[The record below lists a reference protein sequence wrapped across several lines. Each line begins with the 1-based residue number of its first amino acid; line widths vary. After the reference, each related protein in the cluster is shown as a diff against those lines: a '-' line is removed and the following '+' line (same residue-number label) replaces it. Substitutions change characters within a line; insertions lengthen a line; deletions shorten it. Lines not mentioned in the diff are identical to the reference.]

1 MAFEDNITIDIAG
14 VSFKTFKSVS
24 VNESLDFFGKT
35 FNIDINIP
43 TQDADIFYEG
53 QGIKLYLDD
62 EPFLTGYIDEVDI
75 DYSVGSC
82 DVRFSGRDKVSDLI
96 DSRISNKVFATPTT
110 FENVLKKVLEA
121 VGYEV
126 LSATKIGTSI
136 SKIKI
141 PSSLTSLA
149 SKFNIPTSFEQG
161 LALAENQIAVIN
173 EYGDIEPFSN
183 SEGIGFSKDES
194 AYELIQRLADKRR
207 LVLGTD
213 GNGNIIIRKIGNKQA
228 LVKLQNLT
236 ELNKKSGL
244 LGGLLESGASA
255 TVDTSQN
262 NIKDASVK
270 RDLKNRYYEYK
281 IISSSTGTNPIKT
294 IDPATNP
301 PAPNQSSIIDSL
313 KNNVVQYSGV
323 FYDESI
329 RKTRKFVDYVANLN
343 NSQCKDRAEWECN
356 IRYSKS
362 HVYSCSVVGWRQGLR
377 PITFKSLATALN
389 SPSNVIKPQKNEP
402 WQANQ
407 LVQITDNLAQVDD
420 NLLIK
425 DITYNLSKESGSYVR
440 LNLVDKLSYTNSVFE
455 PKIKKPRKKSN
466 KILKQLGTDD

>member
-1 MAFEDNITIDIAG
+1 MAFEDNVTIDIAG

-43 TQDADIFYEG
+43 SQDADIFYEG
-53 QGIKLYLDD
+53 QGIKIYLDD

-141 PSSLTSLA
+141 PSSLSSLS
-149 SKFNIPTSFEQG
+149 SKFNIPTSFEEG
-161 LALAENQIAVIN
+161 LALSENQIAVIN

-236 ELNKKSGL
+236 ELNKKSGF
-244 LGGLLESGASA
+244 LGGSSG

-281 IISSSTGTNPIKT
+281 IISSSTGINSIETILAANPSDSNK
-294 IDPATNP
+294 
-301 PAPNQSSIIDSL
+301 SRIIDSL
-313 KNNVVQYSGV
+313 KNNKVQYSGV
-323 FYDESI
+323 FYDKSV

-343 NSQCKDRAEWECN
+343 SKQCQERAQWECN

-362 HVYSCSVVGWRQGLR
+362 HVYSCSVIGWRQGLR

-389 SPSNVIKPQKNEP
+389 SPSNFTKPQKNKP

-425 DITYNLSKESGSYVR
+425 DITYNLSKESGSYVK
-440 LNLVDKLSYTNSVFE
+440 LSLVDKLSYTNSVFE
-455 PKIKKPRKKSN
+455 PKIKKVKKSKSN
-466 KILKQLGTDD
+466 GILKQLGLEWLE

>member
-149 SKFNIPTSFEQG
+149 SKFNIPTSFEEG

-323 FYDESI
+323 FYDKSV

-389 SPSNVIKPQKNEP
+389 SPSNFIKPQKNEP

-425 DITYNLSKESGSYVR
+425 DITYNLSKESGSSVR
-440 LNLVDKLSYTNSVFE
+440 LSLVDKLSYTNSVFE
-455 PKIKKPRKKSN
+455 PKIKKARKKSN
-466 KILKQLGTDD
+466 SVIKGLGSE

>member
-149 SKFNIPTSFEQG
+149 SKFNIPTSFEEG

-281 IISSSTGTNPIKT
+281 IISSSTGTNP
-294 IDPATNP
+294 
-301 PAPNQSSIIDSL
+301 DSKDLKAGLDNL

-323 FYDESI
+323 FYDESV

-362 HVYSCSVVGWRQGLR
+362 YVYSCSIVGWRQGLR
-377 PITFKSLATALN
+377 PITFKSLATALS
-389 SPSNVIKPQKNEP
+389 SPSNFTKPQKNEP

-407 LVQITDNLAQVDD
+407 LVQINDNLAQVDD

-425 DITYNLSKESGSYVR
+425 DITYNLSKESGSFVR

-455 PKIKKPRKKSN
+455 PKIKKARKKSN
-466 KILKQLGTDD
+466 SVIKGLGLEWLE

>member
-149 SKFNIPTSFEQG
+149 SKFNIPTSFEEG

-244 LGGLLESGASA
+244 LGGLLQSGASA

-281 IISSSTGTNPIKT
+281 IISSSTGTNP
-294 IDPATNP
+294 
-301 PAPNQSSIIDSL
+301 DSKDLKAGLDNL

-323 FYDESI
+323 FYDESV

-362 HVYSCSVVGWRQGLR
+362 YVYSCSIVGWRQGLR
-377 PITFKSLATALN
+377 PITFKSLATALS
-389 SPSNVIKPQKNEP
+389 SPSNFTKPQKNEP

-407 LVQITDNLAQVDD
+407 LVQINDNLAQVDD

-425 DITYNLSKESGSYVR
+425 DITYNLSKESGSFVR

-466 KILKQLGTDD
+466 SVIKGLGLEWLE

>member
-1 MAFEDNITIDIAG
+1 MAFEDNVTIDIAG

-43 TQDADIFYEG
+43 TQDADVFYEG
-53 QGIKLYLDD
+53 QGIKIYLDD
-62 EPFLTGYIDEVDI
+62 EPFLTGYIDEVNI

-82 DVRFSGRDKVSDLI
+82 DIRFSGRDKVSDLI
-96 DSRISNKVFATPTT
+96 DSRILNKVFATPTT

-149 SKFNIPTSFEQG
+149 SKFNIPTSFEES

-228 LVKLQNLT
+228 LVKLENLT

-244 LGGLLESGASA
+244 LGGLLESGASS
-255 TVDTSQN
+255 TVNTSQN
-262 NIKDASVK
+262 NIKDASIK

-281 IISSSTGTNPIKT
+281 IVSSLTGTNPDGEDWKAG
-294 IDPATNP
+294 IDN
-301 PAPNQSSIIDSL
+301 L
-313 KNNVVQYSGV
+313 KNNKVQYSGI
-323 FYDESI
+323 FYDKSV

-377 PITFKSLATALN
+377 PITFKSLATALS
-389 SPSNVIKPQKNEP
+389 SPSNFLKPQKNEP

-407 LVQITDNLAQVDD
+407 LVQITDNLAEVDD

-425 DITYNLSKESGSYVR
+425 DITYNLSKESGSFVR
-440 LNLVDKLSYTNSVFE
+440 LSLVDKLSYTNSVFE
-455 PKIKKPRKKSN
+455 PKIKKARKKSN
-466 KILKQLGTDD
+466 SIIKGLGSE

>member
-1 MAFEDNITIDIAG
+1 MAFEDNVTIDIAG

-24 VNESLDFFGKT
+24 INESLDFFGKT

-43 TQDADIFYEG
+43 TQDADVFYEG

-82 DVRFSGRDKVSDLI
+82 DIRFSGRDKVSDLI

-110 FENVLKKVLEA
+110 FENVLKNVLEA

-149 SKFNIPTSFEQG
+149 SKFNIPTSFEES

-173 EYGDIEPFSN
+173 QYGDIEPFSN

-228 LVKLQNLT
+228 LVKLENLT
-236 ELNKKSGL
+236 ELNKKSGKFAQ
-244 LGGLLESGASA
+244 LLENGTSA

-281 IISSSTGTNPIKT
+281 IISSSTGTNPDDKV
-294 IDPATNP
+294 DN
-301 PAPNQSSIIDSL
+301 L
-313 KNNVVQYSGV
+313 KNNTVQYSGV
-323 FYDESI
+323 FYDKSV

-343 NSQCKDRAEWECN
+343 NSQCKERAEWECN

-362 HVYSCSVVGWRQGLR
+362 YVYSCSVVGWRQGLR
-377 PITFKSLATALN
+377 PITFKSLATALS
-389 SPSNVIKPQKNEP
+389 SPSNFLKPQKNEP

-407 LVQITDNLAQVDD
+407 LVQITDNLAEVDD

-425 DITYNLSKESGSYVR
+425 DITYNLSKESGSFVR
-440 LNLVDKLSYTNSVFE
+440 LSLVDKLSYTNSVFE
-455 PKIKKPRKKSN
+455 PKIKKVKKGKSN
-466 KILKQLGTDD
+466 KILKGLGLE

>member
-1 MAFEDNITIDIAG
+1 MAFEDNVTIDIAG

-24 VNESLDFFGKT
+24 INESLDFFGKT

-43 TQDADIFYEG
+43 TQDADVFYEG

-82 DVRFSGRDKVSDLI
+82 DIRFSGRDKVSDLI

-110 FENVLKKVLEA
+110 FENVLKNVLEA

-149 SKFNIPTSFEQG
+149 SKFNIPTSFEES

-173 EYGDIEPFSN
+173 QYGDIEPFSN

-228 LVKLQNLT
+228 LVKLENLT
-236 ELNKKSGL
+236 ELNKKSGKFAQ
-244 LGGLLESGASA
+244 LLENGTSA

-281 IISSSTGTNPIKT
+281 IISSSTGTNPDDKV
-294 IDPATNP
+294 DN
-301 PAPNQSSIIDSL
+301 L
-313 KNNVVQYSGV
+313 KNNTVQYSGV
-323 FYDESI
+323 FYDKSV

-343 NSQCKDRAEWECN
+343 NSQCKERAEWECN

-362 HVYSCSVVGWRQGLR
+362 YVYSCSVVGWRQGLR
-377 PITFKSLATALN
+377 PITFKSLATALS
-389 SPSNVIKPQKNEP
+389 SPSNFLKPQKNEP

-407 LVQITDNLAQVDD
+407 LVQITDNLAEVDD

-425 DITYNLSKESGSYVR
+425 DITYNLSKESGSFVR
-440 LNLVDKLSYTNSVFE
+440 LSLVDKLSYTNSVFE
-455 PKIKKPRKKSN
+455 PKIKKVKKGKSN
-466 KILKQLGTDD
+466 KILKGLGLEWLE

>member
-1 MAFEDNITIDIAG
+1 MAFQDNITIDIAG

-24 VNESLDFFGKT
+24 INESLDFFGKN
-35 FNIDINIP
+35 FSIDINIP
-43 TQDADIFYEG
+43 AENSDIFYEG
-53 QGIKLYLDD
+53 QGIKIYLDD
-62 EPFLTGYIDEVDI
+62 EVFLTGYIDEVDI
-75 DYSVGSC
+75 DYSVNSC
-82 DVRFSGRDKVSDLI
+82 DIRFSGRDKVSDLI

-141 PSSLTSLA
+141 SSSLTSLT
-149 SKFNIPTSFEQG
+149 SKFNIPTSFEEG

-173 EYGDIEPFSN
+173 EYGTIEPFAN
-183 SEGIGFSKDES
+183 SEGIGFSKGFSEEET
-194 AYELIQRLADKRR
+194 AYGLIQRLADKRR

-213 GNGNIIIRKIGNKQA
+213 GNGNIIIRKIGNKEA
-228 LVKLQNLT
+228 IVKLQNLT
-236 ELNKKSGL
+236 ELNNKSVI
-244 LGGLLESGASA
+244 SG

-262 NIKDASVK
+262 NIKDASIK

-281 IISSSTGTNPIKT
+281 IISSSTGTNPDNKDWMAT
-294 IDPATNP
+294 IDN
-301 PAPNQSSIIDSL
+301 L
-313 KNNVVQYSGV
+313 KNNKIQYSGV
-323 FYDESI
+323 FYDKSV

-343 NSQCKDRAEWECN
+343 SSQCKDRAEWECN

-362 HVYSCSVVGWRQGLR
+362 HVYSCNIVGWRQGLK
-377 PITFKSLATALN
+377 PITFKSLATALS
-389 SPSNVIKPQKNEP
+389 SPSNFTKPQKNEP

-425 DITYNLSKESGSYVR
+425 DITYNLTKESGSYVR
-440 LNLVDKLSYTNSVFE
+440 LSLVDKLSYTNSVFE
-455 PKIKKPRKKSN
+455 PKIKKSKKKSN
-466 KILKQLGTDD
+466 SIIKQLGIE

>member
-1 MAFEDNITIDIAG
+1 MAFEDNVTIDIAG

-24 VNESLDFFGKT
+24 INESLDFFGKT

-43 TQDADIFYEG
+43 TQDADVFYEG

-82 DVRFSGRDKVSDLI
+82 DIRFSGRDKVSDLI

-110 FENVLKKVLEA
+110 FENVLKNVLEA

-149 SKFNIPTSFEQG
+149 SKFNIPTSFEES

-173 EYGDIEPFSN
+173 QYGDIEPFSN

-228 LVKLQNLT
+228 LVKLENLT
-236 ELNKKSGL
+236 ELNKKSKKFAQ
-244 LGGLLESGASA
+244 LLESGASA

-281 IISSSTGTNPIKT
+281 IISSSTGTNPDDKV
-294 IDPATNP
+294 DN
-301 PAPNQSSIIDSL
+301 L
-313 KNNVVQYSGV
+313 KNNTVQYSGV
-323 FYDESI
+323 FYDKSV

-362 HVYSCSVVGWRQGLR
+362 YVYSCSVVGWKQGLR
-377 PITFKSLATALN
+377 PITFNSLAGALGSLSN
-389 SPSNVIKPQKNEP
+389 SLKPQKNEP

-407 LVQITDNLAQVDD
+407 LVQITDNLAQVND

-425 DITYNLSKESGSYVR
+425 DITYNLSKESGSFVR
-440 LNLVDKLSYTNSVFE
+440 LSLVDKLSYTNSVFE
-455 PKIKKPRKKSN
+455 PKIKKVKKGKSN
-466 KILKQLGTDD
+466 KILKGLGLE

>member
-96 DSRISNKVFATPTT
+96 DSRISNKIFATPTT

-149 SKFNIPTSFEQG
+149 SKFNIPTSFEEG

-236 ELNKKSGL
+236 ELDKKSGL

-270 RDLKNRYYEYK
+270 RDLKK
-281 IISSSTGTNPIKT
+281 
-294 IDPATNP
+294 
-301 PAPNQSSIIDSL
+301 
-313 KNNVVQYSGV
+313 
-323 FYDESI
+323 
-329 RKTRKFVDYVANLN
+329 
-343 NSQCKDRAEWECN
+343 
-356 IRYSKS
+356 
-362 HVYSCSVVGWRQGLR
+362 
-377 PITFKSLATALN
+377 
-389 SPSNVIKPQKNEP
+389 
-402 WQANQ
+402 
-407 LVQITDNLAQVDD
+407 
-420 NLLIK
+420 
-425 DITYNLSKESGSYVR
+425 
-440 LNLVDKLSYTNSVFE
+440 
-455 PKIKKPRKKSN
+455 
-466 KILKQLGTDD
+466 

>member
-1 MAFEDNITIDIAG
+1 MAFQDNVTIDIAG

-35 FNIDINIP
+35 FDIDINIP

-62 EPFLTGYIDEVDI
+62 EPFLTGYIDQVDI
-75 DYSVGSC
+75 DYSADSC

-96 DSRISNKVFATPTT
+96 DSQISNKVFATPTT
-110 FENVLKKVLEA
+110 FENVLEKVLEA

-149 SKFNIPTSFEQG
+149 SKFNIPTSFEES
-161 LALAENQIAVIN
+161 LSLAENQIAVIN

-183 SEGIGFSKDES
+183 SEGIGFGKDES

-244 LGGLLESGASA
+244 LDNGSSA

-294 IDPATNP
+294 INPATNP
-301 PAPNQSSIIDSL
+301 PAPNQSPIVDTL
-313 KNNVVQYSGV
+313 KNNLVQYSGV
-323 FYDESI
+323 FYDKSV

-343 NSQCKDRAEWECN
+343 SKQCQERAEWECN

-362 HVYSCSVVGWRQGLR
+362 YVYSCSVVGWRQGLR
-377 PITFKSLATALN
+377 PITFKSLATALG
-389 SPSNVIKPQKNEP
+389 SPSNFTKPQKNEP

-425 DITYNLSKESGSYVR
+425 DITYNLSKESGSFVR
-440 LNLVDKLSYTNSVFE
+440 LSLVDKLSYTNSVFE
-455 PKIKKPRKKSN
+455 PKIKRVKKNRSN
-466 KILKQLGTDD
+466 GTLKQLGL

>member
-35 FNIDINIP
+35 FDIDINIP

-62 EPFLTGYIDEVDI
+62 EPFLTGYIDQVDI
-75 DYSVGSC
+75 DYSSSSC

-96 DSRISNKVFATPTT
+96 DSRISNKVFATPIT

-149 SKFNIPTSFEQG
+149 SKFNISTSFEEG

-244 LGGLLESGASA
+244 VGGLLENGSSA

-281 IISSSTGTNPIKT
+281 IISNSTGTNPIKT

-301 PAPNQSSIIDSL
+301 PSPIVDTL
-313 KNNVVQYSGV
+313 KNNKVQYSGV
-323 FYDESI
+323 FYDKSV

-343 NSQCKDRAEWECN
+343 SKQCQERAEWECN

-377 PITFKSLATALN
+377 PITFKSLATALG
-389 SPSNVIKPQKNEP
+389 SPSNFTKPQKNEP

-425 DITYNLSKESGSYVR
+425 DITYNLSKESGSFVR
-440 LNLVDKLSYTNSVFE
+440 LSLVDKLSYTNSVFE
-455 PKIKKPRKKSN
+455 PKIKKPRKKLN
-466 KILKQLGTDD
+466 LPIKGLGSE

>member
-35 FNIDINIP
+35 FDIDINIP

-62 EPFLTGYIDEVDI
+62 EPFLTGYIDQVDI

-82 DVRFSGRDKVSDLI
+82 DIKFSGRDKVSDLI

-110 FENVLKKVLEA
+110 FENVVKKVLEA

-149 SKFNIPTSFEQG
+149 SKFNIPTSFEEG

-173 EYGDIEPFSN
+173 EYGYIEPFSN

-281 IISSSTGTNPIKT
+281 IISSSTGTNPEAKDWKVGLDT
-294 IDPATNP
+294 
-301 PAPNQSSIIDSL
+301 L
-313 KNNVVQYSGV
+313 KNNKIQYSGV
-323 FYDESI
+323 FYDKSV

-343 NSQCKDRAEWECN
+343 NSQCKERAEWECN

-377 PITFKSLATALN
+377 PITFKSLATALS
-389 SPSNVIKPQKNEP
+389 SPSNFLKPQKNEP

-425 DITYNLSKESGSYVR
+425 DITYNLSKESGSFVR
-440 LNLVDKLSYTNSVFE
+440 LSLVDKLSYTNSVFE
-455 PKIKKPRKKSN
+455 PKIKRVKKGKSN
-466 KILKQLGTDD
+466 KILKGLGLE

>member
-1 MAFEDNITIDIAG
+1 MAFEDNVTIDIAG

-75 DYSVGSC
+75 NYSVGSC
-82 DVRFSGRDKVSDLI
+82 DIRFSGRDKVSDLI

-110 FENVLKKVLEA
+110 FENVVKKVLEA

-149 SKFNIPTSFEQG
+149 SKFNIPTSFEEG

-173 EYGDIEPFSN
+173 EYGNIEPFSN

-281 IISSSTGTNPIKT
+281 IISNSTGTNPEAKDWKAGSDT
-294 IDPATNP
+294 
-301 PAPNQSSIIDSL
+301 L
-313 KNNVVQYSGV
+313 KNNKIQYSGV
-323 FYDESI
+323 FYDKSV
-329 RKTRKFVDYVANLN
+329 RKTRKFVNYVANLN
-343 NSQCKDRAEWECN
+343 NSQCKERAEWECN

-377 PITFKSLATALN
+377 PITFKSLATALS
-389 SPSNVIKPQKNEP
+389 SPSNFLKPQKNEP

-407 LVQITDNLAQVDD
+407 LVQITDNLAQVND

-425 DITYNLSKESGSYVR
+425 DITYNLSKESGSFVR
-440 LNLVDKLSYTNSVFE
+440 LSLVDKLSYTNSVFE
-455 PKIKKPRKKSN
+455 PKIKKVKKGKSN
-466 KILKQLGTDD
+466 KILKGLGSEWLE

>member
-1 MAFEDNITIDIAG
+1 MAFGDNVTIDIAG

-24 VNESLDFFGKT
+24 INESLDFFGKT

-75 DYSVGSC
+75 DYSVVSC
-82 DVRFSGRDKVSDLI
+82 DIKFSGRDKVSDLI

-110 FENVLKKVLEA
+110 FENVVKKVLEA

-149 SKFNIPTSFEQG
+149 SKFNIPTSFEEG

-183 SEGIGFSKDES
+183 SEGIGFGKDES

-236 ELNKKSGL
+236 ELNKKSGS
-244 LGGLLESGASA
+244 SG

-281 IISSSTGTNPIKT
+281 IISSSTGTNPEAKDWKAGLDT
-294 IDPATNP
+294 
-301 PAPNQSSIIDSL
+301 L
-313 KNNVVQYSGV
+313 KNNKVQYSGV
-323 FYDESI
+323 FYDKSV
-329 RKTRKFVDYVANLN
+329 RKTRKFVDYIANLN
-343 NSQCKDRAEWECN
+343 NSQCKERAEWECN

-362 HVYSCSVVGWRQGLR
+362 HVYSCSVVGWRQGLK
-377 PITFKSLATALN
+377 PITFKSLATALS
-389 SPSNVIKPQKNEP
+389 SPSNFLKPQKNEP

-425 DITYNLSKESGSYVR
+425 DITYNLSKESGSFVR
-440 LNLVDKLSYTNSVFE
+440 LSLVDKLSYTNSVFE
-455 PKIKKPRKKSN
+455 PKIKKVKKGESN
-466 KILKQLGTDD
+466 KILKGLGLE

>member
-1 MAFEDNITIDIAG
+1 MAFEDNVTIDIAG

-82 DVRFSGRDKVSDLI
+82 DIRFSGRDKVSDLI

-110 FENVLKKVLEA
+110 FENVVKKVLEA

-149 SKFNIPTSFEQG
+149 SKFNIPTSFEEG

-173 EYGDIEPFSN
+173 EYGYIEPFSN

-262 NIKDASVK
+262 NIKDASIK

-281 IISSSTGTNPIKT
+281 IVSSLTGTNPEAK
-294 IDPATNP
+294 DWKAGMDN
-301 PAPNQSSIIDSL
+301 L
-313 KNNVVQYSGV
+313 KNNTVQYSGV
-323 FYDESI
+323 FYDKSV

-343 NSQCKDRAEWECN
+343 NSQCKERAEWECN

-377 PITFKSLATALN
+377 PITFKSLATALS
-389 SPSNVIKPQKNEP
+389 SPSNFLKPQKNEP

-407 LVQITDNLAQVDD
+407 LVQITDNLAQVND

-425 DITYNLSKESGSYVR
+425 DITYNLSKESGSFVR
-440 LNLVDKLSYTNSVFE
+440 LSLVDKLSYTNSVFE
-455 PKIKKPRKKSN
+455 PKIKRVKKGKSN
-466 KILKQLGTDD
+466 KILKGLGLE

>member
-1 MAFEDNITIDIAG
+1 MAFQDNVTIDIAG

-35 FNIDINIP
+35 FDIDINIP

-62 EPFLTGYIDEVDI
+62 EPFLTGYIDQVDI
-75 DYSVGSC
+75 DYSVDSC
-82 DVRFSGRDKVSDLI
+82 DIRFSGRDKVSDLI

-110 FENVLKKVLEA
+110 FENVVKKVLEA

-149 SKFNIPTSFEQG
+149 SKFNIPTSFEEG
-161 LALAENQIAVIN
+161 LDLAENQIAVIN
-173 EYGDIEPFSN
+173 EYGNIEPFSN

-262 NIKDASVK
+262 NIKDASIK

-281 IISSSTGTNPIKT
+281 IISNSTGTNPEAKDWKAGFDT
-294 IDPATNP
+294 
-301 PAPNQSSIIDSL
+301 L
-313 KNNVVQYSGV
+313 KNNKVQYSGV
-323 FYDESI
+323 FYDKSV

-343 NSQCKDRAEWECN
+343 NSQCKERAEWECN

-362 HVYSCSVVGWRQGLR
+362 HVYSCSVVGWRQGLK
-377 PITFKSLATALN
+377 PITFKSLATTLG
-389 SPSNVIKPQKNEP
+389 SPSNFLKPQKNEP

-407 LVQITDNLAQVDD
+407 LVQITDNLAQVND

-425 DITYNLSKESGSYVR
+425 DITYNLSKESGSFVR

-455 PKIKKPRKKSN
+455 PKIKKVKKGKSN
-466 KILKQLGTDD
+466 KILKGLGLE

>member
-1 MAFEDNITIDIAG
+1 MAFEDNVTIDIAG

-35 FNIDINIP
+35 FDIDINIP

-62 EPFLTGYIDEVDI
+62 KPFLTGYIDQVDI

-82 DVRFSGRDKVSDLI
+82 DIKFSGRDKVSDLI

-110 FENVLKKVLEA
+110 FENVVKKVLEA

-149 SKFNIPTSFEQG
+149 SKFNIPTSFEEG

-173 EYGDIEPFSN
+173 EYGYIEPFSN

-262 NIKDASVK
+262 NIKDASIK
-270 RDLKNRYYEYK
+270 RDLKNKYYEYK
-281 IISSSTGTNPIKT
+281 IVSSSTGTNP
-294 IDPATNP
+294 
-301 PAPNQSSIIDSL
+301 DSKDWKAGLDNL
-313 KNNVVQYSGV
+313 KNNTVQYSGV
-323 FYDESI
+323 FYDKSV

-343 NSQCKDRAEWECN
+343 NSQCKERAEWECN

-377 PITFKSLATALN
+377 PITFKSLATALS
-389 SPSNVIKPQKNEP
+389 SPSNFIKPQKNEP

-425 DITYNLSKESGSYVR
+425 DITYNLSKESGSFVR
-440 LNLVDKLSYTNSVFE
+440 LSLVDKLSYTNSVFE
-455 PKIKKPRKKSN
+455 PKIKRVKKGKSN
-466 KILKQLGTDD
+466 KILKGLGSE

>member
-149 SKFNIPTSFEQG
+149 SKFNIPTSFEEG

-194 AYELIQRLADKRR
+194 AYQLIQRLADKRR

-236 ELNKKSGL
+236 ELDKKSGL

-323 FYDESI
+323 FYDKSV

-362 HVYSCSVVGWRQGLR
+362 HVYSCSIVGWRQGLR
-377 PITFKSLATALN
+377 PITFKSLATALV
-389 SPSNVIKPQKNEP
+389 SPSNFTKPQKNEP

-420 NLLIK
+420 NFLIK
-425 DITYNLSKESGSYVR
+425 DITYNLSKESGSFVR
-440 LNLVDKLSYTNSVFE
+440 LSLVDKLSYTNSVFE
-455 PKIKKPRKKSN
+455 PKIKKARKKSN
-466 KILKQLGTDD
+466 KILKQLGIG

>member
-1 MAFEDNITIDIAG
+1 MAFQDNVTIDIAG

-53 QGIKLYLDD
+53 QEIKLYLDD

-82 DVRFSGRDKVSDLI
+82 DIRFSGRDKVSDLI

-110 FENVLKKVLEA
+110 FENVVKKVLEA

-149 SKFNIPTSFEQG
+149 SKFNIPTSFEEG

-173 EYGDIEPFSN
+173 EYGYIEPFSN
-183 SEGIGFSKDES
+183 SEGIGFGKDES

-262 NIKDASVK
+262 NIKDASIK

-281 IISSSTGTNPIKT
+281 IISSSTGTNP
-294 IDPATNP
+294 
-301 PAPNQSSIIDSL
+301 DSEDWKAGSDNL
-313 KNNVVQYSGV
+313 KNNTVQYSGV
-323 FYDESI
+323 FYDKSV

-343 NSQCKDRAEWECN
+343 NAQCKERAEWECN

-377 PITFKSLATALN
+377 PITFKSLATALS
-389 SPSNVIKPQKNEP
+389 SPSNFLKPQKNEP

-425 DITYNLSKESGSYVR
+425 DITYNLSKESGSFVR
-440 LNLVDKLSYTNSVFE
+440 LSLVDKLSYTDSVFE
-455 PKIKKPRKKSN
+455 PKIKRVKKGKSN
-466 KILKQLGTDD
+466 GIAKQLKLE

>member
-1 MAFEDNITIDIAG
+1 MAFEDNVTIDIAG

-43 TQDADIFYEG
+43 SQDADIFYEG
-53 QGIKLYLDD
+53 QGIKIYLDD

-141 PSSLTSLA
+141 PSSLSSLS
-149 SKFNIPTSFEQG
+149 SKFNIPTSFEEG

-213 GNGNIIIRKIGNKQA
+213 GNGNIVIRKIGNKQA

-236 ELNKKSGL
+236 ELNKKNGSSG
-244 LGGLLESGASA
+244 

-281 IISSSTGTNPIKT
+281 IISSSTGTNP
-294 IDPATNP
+294 
-301 PAPNQSSIIDSL
+301 DSKDLKDGLDNL
-313 KNNVVQYSGV
+313 KNNIVQYSGV
-323 FYDESI
+323 FYDKSV

-362 HVYSCSVVGWRQGLR
+362 
-377 PITFKSLATALN
+377 
-389 SPSNVIKPQKNEP
+389 
-402 WQANQ
+402 
-407 LVQITDNLAQVDD
+407 
-420 NLLIK
+420 
-425 DITYNLSKESGSYVR
+425 YV
-440 LNLVDKLSYTNSVFE
+440 F
-455 PKIKKPRKKSN
+455 
-466 KILKQLGTDD
+466 

>member
-1 MAFEDNITIDIAG
+1 MAFEDNVTIDIAG

-43 TQDADIFYEG
+43 SQDADIFYEG
-53 QGIKLYLDD
+53 QGIKIYLDD

-141 PSSLTSLA
+141 PSSLSSLS
-149 SKFNIPTSFEQG
+149 SKFNIPTSFEEG

-213 GNGNIIIRKIGNKQA
+213 GNGNIVIRKIGNKQA

-236 ELNKKSGL
+236 ELNKKNGSSG
-244 LGGLLESGASA
+244 

-281 IISSSTGTNPIKT
+281 IISSSTGTNP
-294 IDPATNP
+294 
-301 PAPNQSSIIDSL
+301 DSKDLKDGLDNL
-313 KNNVVQYSGV
+313 KNNIVQYSGV
-323 FYDESI
+323 FYDKSV

-362 HVYSCSVVGWRQGLR
+362 YVYSCSIVGWRQGLR

-389 SPSNVIKPQKNEP
+389 SPSNFTKPEKNEP

-440 LNLVDKLSYTNSVFE
+440 LSLVDKLSYTNSVFE
-455 PKIKKPRKKSN
+455 PKIKKARKKSN
-466 KILKQLGTDD
+466 SIIKGLGLE

>member
-35 FNIDINIP
+35 LDIDINIP

-62 EPFLTGYIDEVDI
+62 EPFLTGYIDQVDI
-75 DYSVGSC
+75 DYSADSC

-110 FENVLKKVLEA
+110 FENVLKKVLES

-141 PSSLTSLA
+141 PSSLTSLS
-149 SKFNIPTSFEQG
+149 SKFNIPSSFEEG
-161 LALAENQIAVIN
+161 LVLAENQIAVIN

-236 ELNKKSGL
+236 ELNKKNGF
-244 LGGLLESGASA
+244 LGGSSN
-255 TVDTSQN
+255 TIDTSQN

-294 IDPATNP
+294 IDPATNL
-301 PAPNQSSIIDSL
+301 SSPIVDTL
-313 KNNVVQYSGV
+313 KNNKVQYSGV
-323 FYDESI
+323 FYDKSV

-343 NSQCKDRAEWECN
+343 SKQCQERAEWECN

-377 PITFKSLATALN
+377 PITFKSLATALS
-389 SPSNVIKPQKNEP
+389 SPSNFTKPQKNEP
-402 WQANQ
+402 WQVNQ

-425 DITYNLSKESGSYVR
+425 DITYNLSKESGSFVR
-440 LNLVDKLSYTNSVFE
+440 LSLVDKLSYTNSVFE

-466 KILKQLGTDD
+466 LLIKGLRLE

>member
-14 VSFKTFKSVS
+14 VSFKTFKYVS

-75 DYSVGSC
+75 DYSVDSC
-82 DVRFSGRDKVSDLI
+82 DIRFSGRDKVSDLI

-141 PSSLTSLA
+141 PSSLSSLS
-149 SKFNIPTSFEQG
+149 SKFNIPTSFEEG
-161 LALAENQIAVIN
+161 LVLAENQIAVIN
-173 EYGDIEPFSN
+173 QYGDIEPFSN

-236 ELNKKSGL
+236 ELNKKSGS
-244 LGGLLESGASA
+244 SG

-281 IISSSTGTNPIKT
+281 IVSSSTGTNP
-294 IDPATNP
+294 
-301 PAPNQSSIIDSL
+301 DSKDWKAGLDNL
-313 KNNVVQYSGV
+313 KNNTVQYSGV
-323 FYDESI
+323 FYDQSV

-343 NSQCKDRAEWECN
+343 NSQCKERAEWECN

-377 PITFKSLATALN
+377 PITFKSLATALS
-389 SPSNVIKPQKNEP
+389 SPSNFTKPKKNEP

-407 LVQITDNLAQVDD
+407 LVQVTDNLAQVDD

-425 DITYNLSKESGSYVR
+425 DITYNLSKESGSFVR
-440 LNLVDKLSYTNSVFE
+440 LSLVDKLSYTNSVFE
-455 PKIKKPRKKSN
+455 PKIKRVKKGKSN
-466 KILKQLGTDD
+466 GIAKQLELE

>member
-1 MAFEDNITIDIAG
+1 MAFEDNVTIDIAG

-24 VNESLDFFGKT
+24 INESLDFFGKT

-43 TQDADIFYEG
+43 TQDADVFYEG

-82 DVRFSGRDKVSDLI
+82 DIRFSGRDKVSDLI

-110 FENVLKKVLEA
+110 FENVLKNVLEA

-149 SKFNIPTSFEQG
+149 SKFNIPTSFEES

-173 EYGDIEPFSN
+173 QYGDIEPFSN

-228 LVKLQNLT
+228 LVKLENLT
-236 ELNKKSGL
+236 ELNKKSKKFAQ
-244 LGGLLESGASA
+244 LLESGASA

-281 IISSSTGTNPIKT
+281 IISSSTGTNPDDKV
-294 IDPATNP
+294 DN
-301 PAPNQSSIIDSL
+301 L
-313 KNNVVQYSGV
+313 KNNTVQYSGV
-323 FYDESI
+323 FYDKSV

-343 NSQCKDRAEWECN
+343 NSQCKERAEWECN

-362 HVYSCSVVGWRQGLR
+362 YVYSCSVVGWRQGLR
-377 PITFKSLATALN
+377 PITFKSLATALS
-389 SPSNVIKPQKNEP
+389 SPSNFLKPQKNEP

-407 LVQITDNLAQVDD
+407 LVQITDNLAQVND

-425 DITYNLSKESGSYVR
+425 DITYNLSKESGSFVR
-440 LNLVDKLSYTNSVFE
+440 LSLVDKLSYTNSVFE
-455 PKIKKPRKKSN
+455 PKIKKVKKGKSN
-466 KILKQLGTDD
+466 KILKGLGLE

>member
-1 MAFEDNITIDIAG
+1 MAFEDNVTIDIAG

-43 TQDADIFYEG
+43 TQDADVFYEG
-53 QGIKLYLDD
+53 QGIKIYLDD
-62 EPFLTGYIDEVDI
+62 EPFLTGYIDEVNI

-82 DVRFSGRDKVSDLI
+82 DIRFSGRDKVSDLI
-96 DSRISNKVFATPTT
+96 DSRILNKVFATPTT

-149 SKFNIPTSFEQG
+149 SKFNIPTSFEES

-228 LVKLQNLT
+228 LVKLENLT

-255 TVDTSQN
+255 TVNTSQN
-262 NIKDASVK
+262 NIKDASIK

-281 IISSSTGTNPIKT
+281 IVSSLTGTNPDGEDWKAG
-294 IDPATNP
+294 IDN
-301 PAPNQSSIIDSL
+301 L
-313 KNNVVQYSGV
+313 KNNKVQYSGV
-323 FYDESI
+323 FYDKSV

-377 PITFKSLATALN
+377 PITFKSLATALS
-389 SPSNVIKPQKNEP
+389 SPSNFLKPQKNEP

-407 LVQITDNLAQVDD
+407 LVQITDNLAQVND

-425 DITYNLSKESGSYVR
+425 DITYNLSKESGSFVR
-440 LNLVDKLSYTNSVFE
+440 LSLVDKLSYTNSVFE
-455 PKIKKPRKKSN
+455 PKIKKARKKSN
-466 KILKQLGTDD
+466 STIKGLGSE

>member
-1 MAFEDNITIDIAG
+1 MAFQDKVTIDIAG

-24 VNESLDFFGKT
+24 ANESLDFFGKS
-35 FNIDINIP
+35 FDIEINVP
-43 TQDADIFYEG
+43 NEDANIFYEG
-53 QGIKLYLDD
+53 QGIKIYLDD
-62 EPFLTGYIDEVDI
+62 EPFLTGYIDDLQT
-75 DYSVGSC
+75 DYSADSC
-82 DVRFSGRDKVSDLI
+82 DIRFSGRDKVCDLI

-110 FENVLKKVLEA
+110 FENVIKKVLEA

-126 LSATKIGTSI
+126 LSATRIGTSI

-149 SKFNIPTSFEQG
+149 SKFNIPTSFEEG

-173 EYGDIEPFSN
+173 EYGYIEPFSN
-183 SEGIGFSKDES
+183 SEGIGFSKDET

-236 ELNKKSGL
+236 ELNKKSGF
-244 LGGLLESGASA
+244 LGGSSG

-301 PAPNQSSIIDSL
+301 PAPNQSLIVDTL
-313 KNNVVQYSGV
+313 KNNKVQYSGV
-323 FYDESI
+323 FYDKSI

-343 NSQCKDRAEWECN
+343 NAQCKERAKWECN

-362 HVYSCSVVGWRQGLR
+362 HVYSCSVVGWRQGLK
-377 PITFKSLATALN
+377 PITFKSLATALS
-389 SPSNVIKPQKNEP
+389 SPSNFIKPQKNEP

-407 LVQITDNLAQVDD
+407 LVQITDNLAKVDD

-425 DITYNLSKESGSYVR
+425 DITYNLSKESGSFVR

-455 PKIKKPRKKSN
+455 PKIKKVKKTKSN
-466 KILKQLGTDD
+466 GMLKQLGLEWLE